1 MKAKN
6 DMSVS
11 KQEAEVIARRHR
23 KQEAEPIEAFD
34 ATVYDGRFSDH
45 YGYYLVRG
53 QTLAG
58 NWLVVF
64 SKKMPVVLHGDFP
77 FVAVDK
83 ETGRVAFESRVTTG
97 V

>member
-34 ATVYDGRFSDH
+34 ATVYDGRFPNH
-45 YGYYLVRG
+45 YSVYLVGG

-64 SKKMPVVLHGDFP
+64 TSKTPIFLDAASP

-83 ETGRVAFESRVTTG
+83 ETGRIAFESRVTTG
-97 V
+97 G